1 MAPSL
6 STSLKLPRLPH
17 LPSFPGRPGS
27 RSGDGLV
34 GLDIQPGFV
43 AAVKARVNGSVLAE
57 RAAARPLDGDT
68 VREGEVVDVDA
79 LTDSLR
85 ELFSDGALGKRVRVG
100 IANQRTVMRTLDL
113 PPVTDRK
120 ELAAAV
126 RFQAQDQVPM
136 PLSNAVID
144 FHPLGLI
151 DTPAGQRQRV
161 VLVAAQRDMV
171 ERLLKAVRAA
181 GLTPEGVDL
190 SAFALI
196 RSLHDREDDEAGRVL
211 YLNVDG
217 LTNLAIAEGT
227 VCRFTRVVGGGV
239 EAMAAEL
246 ASRREISL
254 ADARALLASVDLS
267 VPLMPTPSIA
277 EQPRVAPARRSGR
290 GRRGHESAQDP
301 SFAPD
306 SSHGASAGAS
316 EGEPRSST
324 SAANSTKRRNVRWA
338 TPRRSLRRSAAAEQE
353 PAAQEPTDADVR
365 SVLENGVRELVGE
378 IRNSLDF
385 HRTQEQG
392 GEVSHVALSGAVLDL
407 PGFPEALQTSLG
419 MEVRKQDVGLVDARP
434 RGQGLHAPA
443 LDRGRPRDSGGA
455 AMKAVNLIPSDER
468 RRGGSVGAGR
478 SQGVAYV
485 VLGALAG
492 IALLVAARRRRSP
505 PRVEPPLA
513 ARDDRRGNAA
523 RAGICLALTPYTS
536 FIALRETRMKAVAEV
551 VDSRFDWAHAFHE
564 LGRVLP
570 RDASITSL
578 DGTVGAA
585 GSTSG
590 SSSSS
595 STLAPQPVPRR
606 LPAACRRSRSAAAR
620 AASRRSR

>member
-6 STSLKLPRLPH
+6 SPSFKLPRLPRIPS
-17 LPSFPGRPGS
+17 LPSRPGS

-34 GLDIQPGFV
+34 GLDIQPGLV

-57 RAAARPLDGDT
+57 RAAARPLEADT
-68 VREGEVVDVDA
+68 VREGEVVDVEA
-79 LTDSLR
+79 LTESLR

-100 IANQRTVMRTLDL
+100 IANQRTVMRTLEL

-171 ERLLKAVRAA
+171 ERLLSAVRGA

-196 RSLHDREDDEAGRVL
+196 RSLHDRADDEAGRVL

-227 VCRFTRVVGGGV
+227 ECLFTRVVGGGV

-246 ASRREISL
+246 AARREISL
-254 ADARALLASVDLS
+254 TDARTLLMSVDLS
-267 VPLMPTPSIA
+267 LPVLPSPSIA
-277 EQPRVAPARRSGR
+277 ARSDAAPVAEHATGGAEQDEGSSPAPSADGAVAPAEQGAEEQSALSREQHEAQERSMGYA
-290 GRRGHESAQDP
+290 E
-301 SFAPD
+301 
-306 SSHGASAGAS
+306 
-316 EGEPRSST
+316 T
-324 SAANSTKRRNVRWA
+324 ISAAQS
-338 TPRRSLRRSAAAEQE
+338 SSE
-353 PAAQEPTDADVR
+353 PAPPSQDLGDADVR

-419 MEVRKQDVGLVDARP
+419 MEVRKQDVGLVDA
-434 RGQGLHAPA
+434 GLEGKVSTHR
-443 LDRGRPRDSGGA
+443 L
-455 AMKAVNLIPSDER
+455 
-468 RRGGSVGAGR
+468 
-478 SQGVAYV
+478 
-485 VLGALAG
+485 
-492 IALLVAARRRRSP
+492 
-505 PRVEPPLA
+505 
-513 ARDDRRGNAA
+513 
-523 RAGICLALTPYTS
+523 
-536 FIALRETRMKAVAEV
+536 
-551 VDSRFDWAHAFHE
+551 
-564 LGRVLP
+564 
-570 RDASITSL
+570 SI
-578 DGTVGAA
+578 AA
-585 GSTSG
+585 G
-590 SSSSS
+590 
-595 STLAPQPVPRR
+595 LATAEAPR
-606 LPAACRRSRSAAAR
+606 
-620 AASRRSR
+620 